1 MLKLIDG
8 IVELYKK
15 VATSLPPDI
24 EKAISLAHEKETSDS
39 TARNALGV
47 MLENIKMARS
57 TLTPICQD
65 TGIPVFF
72 VRIPSGLSQ
81 REVKEAILEGTR
93 KATDLI
99 PLRANAVDS
108 LTGLN
113 SGDNTGIGYPVI
125 YFEETDRNTLFID
138 LILKGSGSE
147 NIGQTYKLPD
157 PALNAQRDL
166 DGVRKCILDAVQ
178 QAQGRACP
186 PYTIGVGI
194 GGSKD
199 QAAVLSKK
207 QLLRKLTDQNPISL
221 LQELEAK
228 TYEDANRLSIGPLGF
243 GGKATVFGVKADV
256 NHRHP
261 ASFFVDVSISCW
273 AHRRGTLLW

>member
-1 MLKLIDG
+1 VLKLIDG
-8 IVELYKK
+8 VVELYKK

-24 EKAISLAHEKETSDS
+24 ENALSLAHSNELPDS
-39 TARNALGV
+39 NAGNSLGV
-47 MLENIKMARS
+47 ILENIKMARS
-57 TLTPICQD
+57 TLSPVCQD
-65 TGIPVFF
+65 TGIPIFF

-81 REVKEAILEGTR
+81 REVTEAIREGTR
-93 KATDLI
+93 KATGLI

-113 SGDNTGIGYPVI
+113 SGDNTGIGFPVI
-125 YFEETDRNTLFID
+125 YFEETEKNTLFID

-157 PALNAQRDL
+157 QSLNAQRDL
-166 DGVRKCILDAVQ
+166 GGVRKCILDAVQ

-199 QAAVLSKK
+199 QAAVLSKR
-207 QLLRKLTDQNPISL
+207 QLLRKLTDTNPVTQL
-221 LQELEAK
+221 KELEE
-228 TYEDANRLSIGPLGF
+228 TIMEDANRLLIGPLGF
-243 GGKATVFGVKADV
+243 GGKTTILGVKTGA

-261 ASFFVDVSISCW
+261 ASFFVDISICCW